1 MFLVN
6 HFKVKDEIDE
16 LIDEKDSIES
26 DLFDIL
32 GNKSKNYMKSKI
44 NFFDDTVVFV
54 IEGYGNYYSNY
65 DCMLQRT
72 GNSEYSYWA
81 YNIEAAKS
89 KGYKEY
95 KCSNLTYK
103 NGYLE
108 LE

>member
-1 MFLVN
+1 
-6 HFKVKDEIDE
+6 
-16 LIDEKDSIES
+16 
-26 DLFDIL
+26 
-32 GNKSKNYMKSKI
+32 
-44 NFFDDTVVFV
+44 
-54 IEGYGNYYSNY
+54 
-65 DCMLQRT
+65 MLQRT